1 MMPTVLIIEDA
12 DENRQMLRTYLSK
25 LGYQVL
31 EAANGLEGIKA
42 AKLHIPSAILLDLMM
57 PVAQGDLTLG
67 FIRSTSELRHIP
79 IIVTSAHPN
88 AERIAAQLGANACL
102 MKPFQLSDLRDL
114 LESMIVSNQT
124 N

>member
-25 LGYQVL
+25 LGYQVV

-42 AKLHIPSAILLDLMM
+42 AKLHVPSAILLDLMM
-57 PVAQGDLTLG
+57 PVAQGDLALG

-88 AERIAAQLGANACL
+88 AERIAEQLGANACL
-102 MKPFQLSDLRDL
+102 MKPFQLTDLRDL
-114 LESMIVSNQT
+114 LESMIVTNQT
-124 N
+124 S